1 VSVALSQYFIL
12 ALSGVYCKMLKNG
25 RSRETGN
32 LEYTKDKQ
40 LNNIKIKQTNT
51 NKQTQTKTNTNKNK
65 HKTKQTQ
72 LPKNSTL
79 HRKLKKYEQH
89 GPH

>member
-1 VSVALSQYFIL
+1 MDDPEKLATLSTQ
-12 ALSGVYCKMLKNG
+12 NTG
-25 RSRETGN
+25 RRQA
-32 LEYTKDKQ
+32 TKQ
-40 LNNIKIKQTNT
+40 HQNQTNKH
-51 NKQTQTKTNTNKNK
+51 KQTQTKTNTNKNK

-79 HRKLKKYEQH
+79 HRKLKKYEQR